1 MNRKMKIKKP
11 ESFSRKNSKN
21 KLIIGLA
28 TAILLISAVMFAG
41 CLGSDNEIDENK
53 KMITITDAFG
63 RTVTLPDDPQ
73 KIAVSGSGSMR
84 YFVYMEVSDRA
95 VAVDYQDSSSH
106 IVTKDN
112 RPYSIAHPEI
122 RENPMLGTA
131 KGAIDAERL
140 MAAQPDVLFISAYGP
155 EDVASANQIQEKTGI
170 PVVLFYVGNYV
181 TEKETIDSTFRMLG
195 TIFHKEKRA
204 DDLIKYFDGIIIDLQ
219 NRIKDVPAPDK
230 TVYMGGVS
238 YNGAHGINGSDPT
251 YLPFTIL
258 KANNVASPLAD
269 SVTQTGYAL
278 VSKEKILE
286 WDPDIII
293 VDLGTMSAAG
303 GGALVELKT
312 DPSYKELTA
321 VKNGD
326 IYTVNP
332 HTSMNV
338 NHETSLAN
346 CYFVGKVLY
355 PDQFADIDPAQ
366 KADEIYTFVV
376 GKPVFSTLNEN
387 VGGIAYTKVDL
398 TK

>member
-95 VAVDYQDSSSH
+95 VAVDYQDSSSY

-251 YLPFTIL
+251 YLSFTIL

>member
-1 MNRKMKIKKP
+1 MKNNMRTHK
-11 ESFSRKNSKN
+11 SKLN
-21 KLIIGLA
+21 FHFF
-28 TAILLISAVMFAG
+28 TILLIAAAVLLVAFSG
-41 CLGSDNEIDENK
+41 CLGNDSESNDDK

-63 RTVTLPDDPQ
+63 RTVTLPDNPQ

-95 VAVDYQDSSSH
+95 VAVDYQDSSSFV
-106 IVTKDN
+106 VTKDN

-140 MAAQPDVLFISAYGP
+140 MAAQPDVLFISAYGL

-258 KANNVASPLAD
+258 KANNVASQVNT
-269 SVTQTGYAL
+269 SGMSTGYAL

-286 WDPDIII
+286 WNPEIII

-303 GGALVELKT
+303 GGALVELRT